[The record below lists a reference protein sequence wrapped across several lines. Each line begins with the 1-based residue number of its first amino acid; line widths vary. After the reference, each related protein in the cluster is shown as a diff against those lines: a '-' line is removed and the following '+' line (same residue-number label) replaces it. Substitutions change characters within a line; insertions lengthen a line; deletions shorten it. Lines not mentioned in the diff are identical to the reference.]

1 MGKDRNKVEVEMYE
15 NGEITDAFAIHVLE
29 GLISLHGI
37 QMSELEK
44 DAVRHSIKRL
54 DDILRLIKNADM
66 AANDSEKSYELAK
79 LCPFG
84 NVAEE

>member
-1 MGKDRNKVEVEMYE
+1 MDKMDYAMYE
-15 NGEITDAFAIHVLE
+15 NGEITDAFAIHILE
-29 GLISLHGI
+29 ELIHSKGI

-54 DDILRLIKNADM
+54 DDILRMIKNADTEE
-66 AANDSEKSYELAK
+66 NESEKPYELAK

-84 NVAEE
+84 NVDEE